1 MGKWSQSVTRGTP
14 SPAKQKV
21 NSFEADVYNN
31 IFFIV
36 AAFSEKEN
44 LSLCHA
50 IVYKEL
56 QAMFSEALG
65 EHVYLWAE
73 PYTSSRRNQYML

>member
-1 MGKWSQSVTRGTP
+1 MCTI
-14 SPAKQKV
+14 
-21 NSFEADVYNN
+21 

-36 AAFSEKEN
+36 AAFSKKKKN
-44 LSLCHA
+44 LILWHA

-56 QAMFSEALG
+56 QAMLSEALG

-73 PYTSSRRNQYML
+73 PYTSSRRNQYIS

>member
-1 MGKWSQSVTRGTP
+1 M
-14 SPAKQKV
+14 
-21 NSFEADVYNN
+21 
-31 IFFIV
+31 
-36 AAFSEKEN
+36 
-44 LSLCHA
+44 CHA

>member
-1 MGKWSQSVTRGTP
+1 MW
-14 SPAKQKV
+14 
-21 NSFEADVYNN
+21 
-31 IFFIV
+31 
-36 AAFSEKEN
+36 
-44 LSLCHA
+44 HA

-73 PYTSSRRNQYML
+73 LYTSSRRDQYIPSVSDEDDHVCLADVLLLCFY